1 MGFIVGSIW
10 LARVDDEMK
19 SDTAE
24 LIARHLMNVGWLT
37 TGGSVYVS
45 AFDVKG
51 KQHAVHATGG
61 NPAENLQEA
70 VERVAAKIEAAN
82 RGKK

>member
-1 MGFIVGSIW
+1 
-10 LARVDDEMK
+10 MK

-24 LIARHLMNVGWLT
+24 LIAKHLLNVGWMT
-37 TGGSVYVS
+37 AGGSVYVS
-45 AFDVKG
+45 AFDLKG

-61 NPAENLQEA
+61 TPAENLRDA